1 MWSKLRVAVQP
12 VLSKDGLLAIW
23 MCVKKSS
30 IPDINNVLSIVFP
43 VRYHASWWRG
53 CLLCTAVSRGK
64 SRKCSLASI
73 ADWEDE
79 DRVQDAGDALERPA
93 DDDNV
98 STVRT

>member
-1 MWSKLRVAVQP
+1 MHP
-12 VLSKDGLLAIW
+12 GGEG
-23 MCVKKSS
+23 
-30 IPDINNVLSIVFP
+30 
-43 VRYHASWWRG
+43 Y
-53 CLLCTAVSRGK
+53 LLCTAVSRGK

-79 DRVQDAGDALERPA
+79 DLVQDAGDALERPA